1 MHPKVLYQSTRC
13 GPVVRRSPVITLD
26 IGRLI
31 SERHFGLTWQFLPLQ
46 KPVKA
51 KLAVKLSKRG
61 NHGKRKKSLTPSY
74 RKDPIP
80 RQKEIQGKRDY
91 LPSIYPFAP
100 MKSRE
105 VGLTLRWLHKAAL

>member
-1 MHPKVLYQSTRC
+1 M
-13 GPVVRRSPVITLD
+13 G
-26 IGRLI
+26 
-31 SERHFGLTWQFLPLQ
+31 
-46 KPVKA
+46 
-51 KLAVKLSKRG
+51 
-61 NHGKRKKSLTPSY
+61 RKKSLTPSY